1 MTASS
6 GPLTPPVASRT
17 SLREQIGVSLRAALV
32 AGEMVPGVTYSAPV
46 LAERFGVSATPVRE
60 AMLDLINEG
69 MIVAVPNKG
78 FRIVETT
85 DQDLDEMTELRRL
98 IEVPTVGQIA
108 KSITSEQ
115 VDGLRLIA
123 TRIMDAAAKG
133 DVVTYIEADR
143 QFHLELLR
151 LSGNTRLVDRVDQL
165 RMNTRLY
172 GLEEL
177 AASGH
182 LGRSSEEHL
191 TLLDALEAGDRRGA
205 ERVMAQH
212 LGHVRG
218 IWANR
223 HEQPSAVDE

>member
-1 MTASS
+1 M
-6 GPLTPPVASRT
+6 ASRT

-32 AGEMVPGVTYSAPV
+32 AGEMVPGVTYSAPS

-60 AMLDLINEG
+60 AMLDLISEG

-85 DQDLDEMTELRRL
+85 DKDLDEMTELRRL
-98 IEVPTVGQIA
+98 IEVPTVGRIA
-108 KSITSEQ
+108 KSITAED
-115 VDGLRLIA
+115 VGRLRVVA
-123 TRIMDAAAKG
+123 TRIMAAAAKG
-133 DVVTYIEADR
+133 DLVTYIEADR

-151 LSGNTRLVDRVDQL
+151 LSRNSRLVDLVDQL

-177 AASGH
+177 AASGQ

-191 TLLDALEAGDRRGA
+191 TLLDALESGDRRGA
-205 ERVMAQH
+205 ERIMAQH
-212 LGHVRG
+212 LSHVRG

-223 HEQPSAVDE
+223 HEQLPAADE

>member
-1 MTASS
+1 
-6 GPLTPPVASRT
+6 
-17 SLREQIGVSLRAALV
+17 
-32 AGEMVPGVTYSAPV
+32 MVPGVTYSAPV

-108 KSITSEQ
+108 KSITAEQ

-151 LSGNTRLVDRVDQL
+151 LSGNTRLVDLVDQL

>member
-1 MTASS
+1 VTASS

-151 LSGNTRLVDRVDQL
+151 LSGNTRLVDLVDQL

>member
-1 MTASS
+1 M
-6 GPLTPPVASRT
+6 ASRT

-32 AGEMVPGVTYSAPV
+32 AGEMVPGVTYSAPA

-60 AMLDLINEG
+60 AMLDLISEG

-85 DQDLDEMTELRRL
+85 DQDLDDMTELRRL
-98 IEVPTVGQIA
+98 IEVPTVGRIA
-108 KSITSEQ
+108 KTITPDQ
-115 VDGLRLIA
+115 VGHLRVIA
-123 TRIMDAAAKG
+123 TRIMDAAAGG

-143 QFHLELLR
+143 QFHLDLLR
-151 LSGNTRLVDRVDQL
+151 LSGNSRLVDMVDQL

-182 LGRSSEEHL
+182 LGRTSEEHL
-191 TLLDALEAGDRRGA
+191 TLLDALEAGDRKGA
-205 ERVMAQH
+205 ERIMAQH

-223 HEQPSAVDE
+223 HEQPPAADA

>member
-151 LSGNTRLVDRVDQL
+151 LSGNTRLVDLVDQL

-223 HEQPSAVDE
+223 HEQPSTVDE

>member
-151 LSGNTRLVDRVDQL
+151 LSGNTRLVDLVDQL

-182 LGRSSEEHL
+182 LGRSSEEHP

>member
-108 KSITSEQ
+108 KSITAEQ

-151 LSGNTRLVDRVDQL
+151 LSGNTRLVDLVDQL

>member
-6 GPLTPPVASRT
+6 GPLTPPMASRT

-32 AGEMVPGVTYSAPV
+32 AGDMVPGVTYSAPA

-85 DQDLDEMTELRRL
+85 DKDLDEMTELRRL
-98 IEVPTVGQIA
+98 IEVPTVGRIA
-108 KSITSEQ
+108 KSITREQ
-115 VDGLRLIA
+115 VAGLRLIA

-133 DVVTYIEADR
+133 DIVTYIEADR
-143 QFHLELLR
+143 QFHLELLSV
-151 LSGNTRLVDRVDQL
+151 SGNARLVDLVEQL

-182 LGRSSEEHL
+182 LGQSSEEHL
-191 TLLDALEAGDRRGA
+191 SLLDALETGDRRGA
-205 ERVMAQH
+205 ERIMAQH

-223 HEQPSAVDE
+223 HEQPSAADE

>member
-123 TRIMDAAAKG
+123 TRIMDAAARG
-133 DVVTYIEADR
+133 DIVSYIEADR
-143 QFHLELLR
+143 HFHLELLR
-151 LSGNTRLVDRVDQL
+151 LSGNTRLVDLVDQL

>member
-1 MTASS
+1 
-6 GPLTPPVASRT
+6 
-17 SLREQIGVSLRAALV
+17 
-32 AGEMVPGVTYSAPV
+32 MVPGVTYSAPV

-151 LSGNTRLVDRVDQL
+151 LSGNTRLVDLVDQL

>member
-115 VDGLRLIA
+115 VDGLRL
-123 TRIMDAAAKG
+123 
-133 DVVTYIEADR
+133 
-143 QFHLELLR
+143 
-151 LSGNTRLVDRVDQL
+151 S
-165 RMNTRLY
+165 
-172 GLEEL
+172 
-177 AASGH
+177 
-182 LGRSSEEHL
+182 
-191 TLLDALEAGDRRGA
+191 
-205 ERVMAQH
+205 
-212 LGHVRG
+212 
-218 IWANR
+218 
-223 HEQPSAVDE
+223 

>member
-98 IEVPTVGQIA
+98 MKVPTVGQITGRA
-108 KSITSEQ
+108 SPRNRLMAYGSSQPASWMRRPRGTSSPTSRRIGSSISKTPSAE
-115 VDGLRLIA
+115 
-123 TRIMDAAAKG
+123 
-133 DVVTYIEADR
+133 R
-143 QFHLELLR
+143 Q
-151 LSGNTRLVDRVDQL
+151 
-165 RMNTRLY
+165 Y
-172 GLEEL
+172 
-177 AASGH
+177 
-182 LGRSSEEHL
+182 
-191 TLLDALEAGDRRGA
+191 EAG
-205 ERVMAQH
+205 
-212 LGHVRG
+212 
-218 IWANR
+218 
-223 HEQPSAVDE
+223 

>member
-1 MTASS
+1 
-6 GPLTPPVASRT
+6 VASRT

-151 LSGNTRLVDRVDQL
+151 LSGNTRLVDLVDQL

>member
-1 MTASS
+1 M
-6 GPLTPPVASRT
+6 ASRT

-32 AGEMVPGVTYSAPV
+32 AGDMVPGVTYSAPA

-85 DQDLDEMTELRRL
+85 DKDLDEMTELRRL

-108 KSITSEQ
+108 KSITAEQ

-151 LSGNTRLVDRVDQL
+151 LSGNTRLVDLVDQL

>member
-108 KSITSEQ
+108 KSITAEQ
-115 VDGLRLIA
+115 IDGLRLIA

-133 DVVTYIEADR
+133 HVVTYIEADR

-151 LSGNTRLVDRVDQL
+151 LSGNTRLVDLVDQL

>member
-1 MTASS
+1 M
-6 GPLTPPVASRT
+6 ASRT

-151 LSGNTRLVDRVDQL
+151 LSGNTRLVDLVDQL

>member
-1 MTASS
+1 M
-6 GPLTPPVASRT
+6 ASRS

-32 AGEMVPGVTYSAPV
+32 AGEMVPGVTYSAPA

-60 AMLDLINEG
+60 AMLDLISEG

-98 IEVPTVGQIA
+98 IEVPTVGRIA
-108 KSITSEQ
+108 KSITPDQ
-115 VDGLRLIA
+115 VDRLRVIA
-123 TRIMDAAAKG
+123 NRIMDAAAAG
-133 DVVTYIEADR
+133 DIVAYIEADR
-143 QFHLELLR
+143 QFHLDLLG
-151 LSGNTRLVDRVDQL
+151 LSGNARLVGMVEQL
-165 RMNTRLY
+165 RMSTRLY

-182 LGRSSEEHL
+182 LGRTSEEHV
-191 TLLDALEAGDRRGA
+191 TLLEALGAGDRRGA
-205 ERVMAQH
+205 ERIMAQH

-218 IWANR
+218 LWANR
-223 HEQPSAVDE
+223 HEQSPAADE

>member
-1 MTASS
+1 VTASS

-69 MIVAVPNKG
+69 MIVAVPNRG

-151 LSGNTRLVDRVDQL
+151 LSGNTRLVDLVDQL